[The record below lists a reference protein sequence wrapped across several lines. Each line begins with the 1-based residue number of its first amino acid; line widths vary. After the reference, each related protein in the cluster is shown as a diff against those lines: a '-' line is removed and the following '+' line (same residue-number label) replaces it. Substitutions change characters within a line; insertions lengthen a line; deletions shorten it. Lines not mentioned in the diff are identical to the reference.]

1 MKKLTDWAGN
11 TSWGFVEGF
20 PLTGDNCAKSM
31 YLIQK
36 YMVEKTRLGI
46 PIFTVAESLHG
57 AVHDGAT
64 IYPQNIALGSTFN
77 PELARK
83 KTQMI
88 SDDLHSM
95 GSRQVLCPVID
106 VSTRFTLGSGSKKSY
121 GEDAM
126 CLCGLFGIEGGFGV
140 SRKRHIA
147 HVEALR
153 PARQPVERIKFSLGR
168 MRPARFARNLSQT
181 VRNGC

>member
-1 MKKLTDWAGN
+1 
-11 TSWGFVEGF
+11 
-20 PLTGDNCAKSM
+20 
-31 YLIQK
+31 
-36 YMVEKTRLGI
+36 MVEKTRLGI

-95 GSRQVLCPVID
+95 EVL
-106 VSTRFTLGSGSKKSY
+106 
-121 GEDAM
+121 
-126 CLCGLFGIEGGFGV
+126 
-140 SRKRHIA
+140 
-147 HVEALR
+147 
-153 PARQPVERIKFSLGR
+153 QVERSRIGLTLTIRTERSTG
-168 MRPARFARNLSQT
+168 Q
-181 VRNGC
+181 